1 MTTESFL
8 AAFANALVIKD
19 FGRAETMMTPWLRSE
34 LPEGGLKT
42 VVRLAI
48 DENPPASEFSIA
60 HLAYSTPAS
69 MRETV
74 ADNAEENG
82 ERSLKEC
89 DGTGAEMGAP
99 SYPVPAE
106 LTDDNFEGVY
116 RLEFQPDE
124 DLEEDVDYSF
134 ALYVAVVDV
143 GGKQAIGYL
152 EPDD

>member
-8 AAFANALVIKD
+8 AAFANALLIKD
-19 FGRAETMMTPWLRSE
+19 FGRAETMMAPWLRSE
-34 LPEGGLKT
+34 LPNGGLKT
-42 VVRLAI
+42 VVQLAR
-48 DENPPASEFSIA
+48 DEAPPASEFSIA
-60 HLAYSTPAS
+60 PLPYNTPAT
-69 MRETV
+69 MRESV

-89 DGTGAEMGAP
+89 DGLGAMMGPP

-106 LTDDNFEGVY
+106 LTDDNFEGAY

-124 DLEEDVDYSF
+124 DLEADVDYSF
-134 ALYVAVVDV
+134 ALFVAVVEI

-152 EPDD
+152 EPAD